1 MRVIQRSGSVLR
13 TTSLT
18 FVDVGALPVA
28 LCTVVALGLAVRS
41 GSRCYHEN
49 PDVRRQ
55 RWTLHEPLPAD
66 DVAVAGTAW
75 RAAAR
80 RRHLGRDTCN
90 VSCWSVLGLRRPDA
104 LEEFFPE
111 AALAE

>member
-1 MRVIQRSGSVLR
+1 MTRML
-13 TTSLT
+13 
-18 FVDVGALPVA
+18 VA
-28 LCTVVALGLAVRS
+28 LICAQ
-41 GSRCYHEN
+41 SRCYHEN

-55 RWTLHEPLPAD
+55 RWTLHEPLPAG

-90 VSCWSVLGLRRPDA
+90 VSCWSVLGLRRPEA

-111 AALAE
+111 AALAQ